1 MTLGLSLSVMQQWMG
16 TENAD
21 FGLDLLDTYLERT
34 AITTALTTAGSVVE
48 AAVNGTTVLQYILK
62 LGRDEV

>member
-1 MTLGLSLSVMQQWMG
+1 MTLGLPLSVMQQWMG

-34 AITTALTTAGSVVE
+34 ALTTALTTAGSVVE

>member
-1 MTLGLSLSVMQQWMG
+1 MTLGLPLSVMQQWMG

>member
-1 MTLGLSLSVMQQWMG
+1 MTLGLPLSVMQQWMG
-16 TENAD
+16 TESAD

-62 LGRDEV
+62 LGRDEM

>member
-1 MTLGLSLSVMQQWMG
+1 MG
-16 TENAD
+16 TESAD

-62 LGRDEV
+62 LGRDEM